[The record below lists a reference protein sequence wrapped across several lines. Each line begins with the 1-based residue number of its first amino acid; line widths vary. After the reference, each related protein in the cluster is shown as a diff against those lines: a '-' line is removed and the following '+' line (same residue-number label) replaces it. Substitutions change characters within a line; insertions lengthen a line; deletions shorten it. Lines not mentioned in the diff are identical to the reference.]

1 MPAVTD
7 GFLALNLGF
16 ALGLFALGLYAVVGK
31 ESLIRILLGIET
43 MGKGVTLSFVTAGY
57 ALDQLGTAQ
66 AFVFTVI
73 VIEVVVTAIALALM
87 IRLQRSTGRLDV
99 GAIRRLTR

>member
-1 MPAVTD
+1 MAD

-16 ALGLFALGLYAVVGK
+16 ALGLFALGLTGVVAK
-31 ESLIRILLGIET
+31 RSLVRILLGIEV

-57 ALDQLGTAQ
+57 AIDALATAQ
-66 AFVFTVI
+66 AIVFTII

-87 IRLQRSTGRLDV
+87 VRLQGRTGRLDV
-99 GAIRRLTR
+99 GAIRRLAG

>member
-1 MPAVTD
+1 MTD

-16 ALGLFALGLYAVVGK
+16 AVGLVALGLYAVASR
-31 ESLIRILLGIET
+31 ESLIRVLLGLEI
-43 MGKGVTLSFVTAGY
+43 MGKGVALSFVTAGF

-66 AFVFTVI
+66 AIVFTVI

-87 IRLQRSTGRLDV
+87 IRLQRRTGRLDIR
-99 GAIRRLTR
+99 AIRTLRG

>member
-1 MPAVTD
+1 MTD

-16 ALGLFALGLYAVVGK
+16 AVGLVALGLYAVVSR
-31 ESLIRILLGIET
+31 ESLIRVLLGLEI
-43 MGKGVTLSFVTAGY
+43 MGKGVALSFVTAGF

-66 AFVFTVI
+66 AIVFTVI

-87 IRLQRSTGRLDV
+87 VRLQRRTGRLDV
-99 GAIRRLTR
+99 GAMRRLSG